1 MPVAKKPVLK
11 DIAFTLKTGTTPYKV
26 VSVLQ
31 EQFKSPEK
39 KNADGTVVAPRK
51 AQGRLLIDAM
61 IEALCVYASA
71 ETLAALADDVK
82 DKGVG
87 DKKGKASEYIAAI
100 ISARPTATSSSSGGV
115 DVKKMNAEQR
125 ARLRQEIEEAD
136 KAEAEAT
143 KAGKG
148 TKEVA
153 PV

>member
-1 MPVAKKPVLK
+1 MPAAKKPVAR
-11 DIAFTLKTGTTPYKV
+11 DIAYNLAKDKAAYKV

-39 KNADGTVVAPRK
+39 VNDDGTVAAPRK

-82 DKGVG
+82 GKGVG

-100 ISARPTATSSSSGGV
+100 VDAR
-115 DVKKMNAEQR
+115 
-125 ARLRQEIEEAD
+125 
-136 KAEAEAT
+136 
-143 KAGKG
+143 
-148 TKEVA
+148 EVA
-153 PV
+153 PSTAKPLTAVTDEELDAEIARRAAAKAAGAKTKNVAAV

>member
-100 ISARPTATSSSSGGV
+100 VGARA
-115 DVKKMNAEQR
+115 
-125 ARLRQEIEEAD
+125 
-136 KAEAEAT
+136 
-143 KAGKG
+143 
-148 TKEVA
+148 VA
-153 PV
+153 PSTPKPVTALTDEELDAEIARRAAAKAAGAKTKNVAAI